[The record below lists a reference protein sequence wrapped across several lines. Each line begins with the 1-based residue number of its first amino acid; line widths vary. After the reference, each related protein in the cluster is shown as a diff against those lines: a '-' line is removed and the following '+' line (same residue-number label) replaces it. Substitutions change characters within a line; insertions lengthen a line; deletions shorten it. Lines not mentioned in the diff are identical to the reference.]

1 MVGWLVGLPIGSCWC
16 WKERVAQGLL
26 RYHLLPTLRVCRAQD
41 MSIIESEPQT
51 FSYVPSSSSVAAN
64 AGVSQWKEHTTP
76 RHAMTR
82 ALERRSHVITREQ
95 ERERAAARN
104 QYHIVVGYRKQSG
117 ARHCKKEA
125 SKRMQRQSVR
135 SSPCNDQE
143 PQRGTVPALQRRQRC
158 QPGCGARLK
167 IGAHRAD
174 HAAHERARRRCC
186 SG

>member
-1 MVGWLVGLPIGSCWC
+1 
-16 WKERVAQGLL
+16 
-26 RYHLLPTLRVCRAQD
+26 

-95 ERERAAARN
+95 EQEQEERERAAARN

-117 ARHCKKEA
+117 ARHCKKA
-125 SKRMQRQSVR
+125 SKQAYATPIS
-135 SSPCNDQE
+135 
-143 PQRGTVPALQRRQRC
+143 
-158 QPGCGARLK
+158 
-167 IGAHRAD
+167 
-174 HAAHERARRRCC
+174 
-186 SG
+186 

>member
-95 ERERAAARN
+95 EQEQEERERAAARN

-117 ARHCKKEA
+117 ARHCKKESKQA
-125 SKRMQRQSVR
+125 SVCNANQLEAVAATIRSLSAARYLLCRVGSAANPAAVR
-135 SSPCNDQE
+135 
-143 PQRGTVPALQRRQRC
+143 G
-158 QPGCGARLK
+158 
-167 IGAHRAD
+167 
-174 HAAHERARRRCC
+174 
-186 SG
+186 